1 MCIYLSEGWKCFNT
15 GPTWFPEK
23 KVEVRIEVAEELRD
37 VPLRENKE
45 ANMKVGYTL
54 TPIR

>member
-37 VPLRENKE
+37 VPLRENKQ
-45 ANMKVGYTL
+45 ADMKVGSTL